1 MKTKTIVLAGVL
13 AFCAVVLQ
21 PLHGADQPSKA
32 SSQVGLLDLR
42 NQLMALQDD
51 VSSVV
56 GSLNAVKGSA
66 KKQDELAKAHA
77 DLVSRFDTL
86 QNRVETLRSNA
97 VTLKATV
104 NTHYEAWAK
113 ELTAMQN
120 ASLREKAQDRLTRSQ
135 KEFEKIS
142 AEANDAKEQLLP
154 FVSEVKDCVIYLN
167 ADLSEQAVD
176 SLSSTIWKLGN
187 KSKSVIGRIGDV
199 IEQIN
204 DTVKSLPKK

>member
-1 MKTKTIVLAGVL
+1 MKTKTIVLAGLL

-21 PLHGADQPSKA
+21 PLYGADQPSKT
-32 SSQVGLLDLR
+32 SQVGLLDLR
-42 NQLMALQDD
+42 NQLMALQND

-56 GSLNAVKGSA
+56 DSLNAVKSSA
-66 KKQDELAKAHA
+66 KKQDELDRAHA

-104 NTHYEAWAK
+104 KTHYEAWAK

-176 SLSSTIWKLGN
+176 SLSGTIWKLGN

-199 IEQIN
+199 IDQIN